1 MPTVDWIE
9 QAEVKELILSGKNDF
24 LIVDVRDID
33 FEGGNIKGAI
43 NVPYFTVEKA
53 EKLAEQ
59 VVESKKT
66 LVIFHCFFC
75 RMRGLV
81 AFKKFNTVLNEKY
94 SKEEIQTFVH
104 SATNLSAGKY

>member
-9 QAEVKELILSGKNDF
+9 QSELKELLLSDRTDF
-24 LIVDVRDID
+24 TIVDVRDID

-43 NVPYFTVEKA
+43 NIPYFTSEKA
-53 EKLAEQ
+53 EKLAQE
-59 VVESKKT
+59 VVDSKKT

-81 AFKKFNTVLNEKY
+81 AFKKFNAVLQEKY
-94 SKEEIQTFVH
+94 PKEEIQ
-104 SATNLSAGKY
+104 A